1 VGRRKIL
8 SSQGT
13 PGLFRYRRHRNP
25 PAVIILIVFV
35 ALLILFLWLHF
46 IMAQQIESVGREIQA
61 GQEKLDKIRRENA
74 ALQGEIATMDTQKKM
89 AERAEDMNYEPQQ
102 PLYLLIDQPPG
113 LSTVLPG
120 DNTRTV
126 GQVPASSSGAGQA
139 VTSPP

>member
-25 PAVIILIVFV
+25 PAV
-35 ALLILFLWLHF
+35 

-102 PLYLLIDQPPG
+102 PLYLLIDQPLAPSTQEWGTPG